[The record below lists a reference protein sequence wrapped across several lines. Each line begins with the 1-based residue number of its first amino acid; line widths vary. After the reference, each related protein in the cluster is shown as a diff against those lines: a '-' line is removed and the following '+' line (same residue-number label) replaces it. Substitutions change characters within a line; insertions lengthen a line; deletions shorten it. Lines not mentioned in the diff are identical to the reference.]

1 MGVWL
6 NFLRVKLVRHDSIHL
21 IQASNFSAF
30 LQSPM
35 QTSNSKLDGNCTH
48 YGEEIVYPCSF
59 VRRCIYSRFQHY
71 YFTLFVVN
79 KYIFKNEYL
88 TLQE

>member
-1 MGVWL
+1 M
-6 NFLRVKLVRHDSIHL
+6 RHDDIHL

-35 QTSNSKLDGNCTH
+35 QTSNSELDGNRTH

-59 VRRCIYSRFQHY
+59 VERCVYSRFQHN
-71 YFTLFVVN
+71 YFTLFIVN
-79 KYIFKNEYL
+79 KYIFKIEHL
-88 TLQE
+88 TRQE

>member
-1 MGVWL
+1 MAVWL
-6 NFLRVKLVRHDSIHL
+6 YFFRVKLVRHDNILL

-35 QTSNSKLDGNCTH
+35 QTSNSELDGNRTH

-59 VRRCIYSRFQHY
+59 VRRCIYSKFHHY
-71 YFTLFVVN
+71 YFTLFIVN

-88 TLQE
+88 TRQE